1 MFQGFKM
8 SYYSNVILE
17 NYQVR
22 KGKKKKTAFIEFVKG
37 EGAKHGYDVN
47 IEKGSLGS
55 RNIVI
60 GNPESAKTVYTA
72 HYDTCAWLPFPN
84 FITPK
89 NIGIYLLYQLV
100 LTVAMFALAF
110 GGAVLM
116 DLLFTP
122 LVESW
127 FSTESVMVGGS
138 IFFWSFEIILFA
150 VLGLIMA
157 GPANKHTANDNT
169 SGVVTVLELMKSMP
183 DEHKNDAAYILFDLE
198 EAGLIGSSSYASK
211 HKDFKKNG
219 LVINFDCVSDGDTI
233 LFVINK
239 KASHLKE
246 DLESAYTPNDTLN
259 VDVADKN
266 VIYPSDQAS
275 FVNGVGVAA
284 LKKSKRGILYMD
296 RIHTG
301 KDTIFEE
308 KNIAY
313 LVERS
318 VEFTKLM
325 AEK

>member
-1 MFQGFKM
+1 M
-8 SYYSNVILE
+8 SYYSNIILE

-37 EGAKHGYDVN
+37 ECAKHGYDVN
-47 IEKGSLGS
+47 VEKGSFGA
-55 RNIVI
+55 RNIVV
-60 GNPESAKTVYTA
+60 GDPEQAKVVYTA

-89 NIGIYLLYQLV
+89 NIGIYLLYQIF
-100 LTVAMFALAF
+100 LTLAMIALAF
-110 GGAVLM
+110 GGAVLA
-116 DLLFTP
+116 DQLFTP

-127 FSTESVMVGGS
+127 LGTESANVGGA
-138 IFFWSFEIILFA
+138 IFFWSFEIIFF
-150 VLGLIMA
+150 VILGLIMA

-169 SGVVTVLELMKSMP
+169 SGVVTLLELMKSMP
-183 DEHKNDAAYILFDLE
+183 TEHKNDAAYIFFDFE
-198 EAGLIGSSSYASK
+198 ESGLIGSSSYASK

-239 KASHLKE
+239 KASHLKKE
-246 DLESAYTPNDTLN
+246 LEKAYMPNDMFN
-259 VDVADKN
+259 VEIAYEK

-275 FVNGVGVAA
+275 FVNGVGVAS

-318 VEFTKLM
+318 IEFTKLVS
-325 AEK
+325 EK

>member
-1 MFQGFKM
+1 M
-8 SYYSNVILE
+8 SYYSNIILE

-37 EGAKHGYDVN
+37 ECAKHGYDVN
-47 IEKGSLGS
+47 IEKGSFGA
-55 RNIVI
+55 RNVVI
-60 GNPESAKTVYTA
+60 GDPERAKVVYTA

-84 FITPK
+84 FIAPK
-89 NIGIYLLYQLV
+89 NIGIYLIYQIFLV
-100 LTVAMFALAF
+100 LAMFAIAF
-110 GGAVLM
+110 GGALLM
-116 DLLFTP
+116 EQLFTP
-122 LVESW
+122 IAVSW
-127 FSTESVMVGGS
+127 LNTKIAKVGGA
-138 IFFWSFEIILFA
+138 IFFLSFEIILFA

-169 SGVVTVLELMKSMP
+169 SGVITVMELMKSMTP
-183 DEHKNDAAYILFDLE
+183 EHKNDAAYILFDYE
-198 EAGLIGSSSYASK
+198 ESGLIGSSSYASK
-211 HKDFKKNG
+211 HKNFKKNG

-233 LFVINK
+233 LFAINK

-246 DLESAYTPNDTLN
+246 DLEKAYIPNDILS
-259 VDVADKN
+259 VDIAYEK

-284 LKKSKRGILYMD
+284 LKKSKRGILYID
-296 RIHTG
+296 RIHTS

-318 VEFTKLM
+318 IEFTKFVS
-325 AEK
+325 EK

>member
-1 MFQGFKM
+1 M
-8 SYYSNVILE
+8 SYYSDIILE

-37 EGAKHGYDVN
+37 ECAKYGYDVN
-47 IEKGSLGS
+47 IEKGSFGA

-60 GNPESAKTVYTA
+60 GDPERAKVVYTA
-72 HYDTCAWLPFPN
+72 HYDTCAWLPVPN

-89 NIGIYLLYQLV
+89 NIGIYLIYQIFLV
-100 LTVAMFALAF
+100 LAMFAIAF
-110 GGAVLM
+110 GGALLM
-116 DLLFTP
+116 EQLFTP
-122 LVESW
+122 IAVSW
-127 FSTESVMVGGS
+127 LNTKIAKVGGV
-138 IFFWSFEIILFA
+138 IFFLSFEIILFA

-183 DEHKNDAAYILFDLE
+183 DEHKNDAAYIFFDFE
-198 EAGLIGSSSYASK
+198 ESGLIGSSSYASK
-211 HKDFKKNG
+211 HKNFKKNG

-233 LFVINK
+233 LFAINK
-239 KASHLKE
+239 KASHLKK
-246 DLESAYTPNDTLN
+246 DLEKAYIPNDILS
-259 VDVADKN
+259 VDIAYEK

-318 VEFTKLM
+318 IEFTKLM
-325 AEK
+325 SGK

>member
-1 MFQGFKM
+1 M
-8 SYYSNVILE
+8 SYYSNVVLE

-37 EGAKHGYDVN
+37 ECAKHGYDVN
-47 IEKGSLGS
+47 IEKGSFGA
-55 RNIVI
+55 RNIVV
-60 GNPESAKTVYTA
+60 GDPESANVVYTA

-89 NIGIYLLYQLV
+89 NIGIYLLYQIF
-100 LTVAMFALAF
+100 LTLAMFAFAL
-110 GGAVLM
+110 GASVLVRHLIPVTDDAIISM
-116 DLLFTP
+116 IYFYT
-122 LVESW
+122 
-127 FSTESVMVGGS
+127 
-138 IFFWSFEIILFA
+138 FEIALFA
-150 VLGLIMA
+150 IIGLMLA

-169 SGVVTVLELMKSMP
+169 SGVVTLLELMKSMP
-183 DEHKNDAAYILFDLE
+183 AEHKNDAAYILFDLE
-198 EAGLIGSSSYASK
+198 EAGLIGSNSYASK
-211 HKDFKKNG
+211 HKNFKKNG

-233 LFVINK
+233 LFAVNK
-239 KASHLKE
+239 KARHLKN
-246 DLESAYTPNDTLN
+246 DLEKAYTPNDMMN

-266 VIYPSDQAS
+266 VFYPSDQAS

-313 LVERS
+313 LVEHS
-318 VEFTKLM
+318 IEFTKLM
-325 AEK
+325 SEK

>member
-1 MFQGFKM
+1 M
-8 SYYSNVILE
+8 SYYSNIILE

-37 EGAKHGYDVN
+37 ECAKHGYDVN
-47 IEKGSLGS
+47 VEKGSFGA
-55 RNIVI
+55 RNIVV
-60 GNPESAKTVYTA
+60 GDPERAKVVYTA

-89 NIGIYLLYQLV
+89 NIGIYLLYQIF
-100 LTVAMFALAF
+100 LTLAMIALAF

-116 DLLFTP
+116 EQLFTP

-127 FSTESVMVGGS
+127 LGTESANVGGA
-138 IFFWSFEIILFA
+138 IFFWSFDIIFF
-150 VLGLIMA
+150 VILGLIMA

-169 SGVVTVLELMKSMP
+169 SGVVTLLELMKSMP
-183 DEHKNDAAYILFDLE
+183 TEHKNDAAYIFFDFE
-198 EAGLIGSSSYASK
+198 ESGLIGSSSYASK

-233 LFVINK
+233 LFAINK
-239 KASHLKE
+239 KASHLKKE
-246 DLESAYTPNDTLN
+246 LEKAYMPNDMFN
-259 VDVADKN
+259 VEIAYEK

-275 FVNGVGVAA
+275 FVNGVGVAS

-301 KDTIFEE
+301 KDTVFEE

-318 VEFTKLM
+318 IEFTKLVS
-325 AEK
+325 EK

>member
-1 MFQGFKM
+1 M
-8 SYYSNVILE
+8 SYYSNIILE

-37 EGAKHGYDVN
+37 ECAKHGYDVN
-47 IEKGSLGS
+47 VEKGSFGA
-55 RNIVI
+55 RNIVV
-60 GNPESAKTVYTA
+60 GDPEGAKVVYTA

-89 NIGIYLLYQLV
+89 NIGIYLIYQIFLM
-100 LTVAMFALAF
+100 LAMIALAF

-116 DLLFTP
+116 DQLFTP

-127 FSTESVMVGGS
+127 LGTESANVGGA
-138 IFFWSFEIILFA
+138 IFFWSFEIIFF
-150 VLGLIMA
+150 VILGLIMV

-169 SGVVTVLELMKSMP
+169 SGVVTLLELMKSMP
-183 DEHKNDAAYILFDLE
+183 TEHKNDAAYIFFDFE
-198 EAGLIGSSSYASK
+198 ESGLIGSSSYASK

-233 LFVINK
+233 LFAINK
-239 KASHLKE
+239 KASHLKKE
-246 DLESAYTPNDTLN
+246 LEKAYMPNDMFN
-259 VDVADKN
+259 VEIAYEK

-275 FVNGVGVAA
+275 FVNGVGVAS

-318 VEFTKLM
+318 IEFTKLM
-325 AEK
+325 SEK

>member
-1 MFQGFKM
+1 M
-8 SYYSNVILE
+8 SYYSNIILE

-37 EGAKHGYDVN
+37 ECAKHGYDVN
-47 IEKGSLGS
+47 IEKGSFGA
-55 RNIVI
+55 RNIVV
-60 GNPESAKTVYTA
+60 GDPESAKVVYTA

-89 NIGIYLLYQLV
+89 KIGIYLLYQIF
-100 LTVAMFALAF
+100 LTLAMFAIAF
-110 GGAVLM
+110 GGAVLA
-116 DLLFTP
+116 DQLFTP
-122 LVESW
+122 LAESW
-127 FSTESVMVGGS
+127 FGAKNWMVGGS

-150 VLGLIMA
+150 VIGLMIA

-169 SGVVTVLELMKSMP
+169 SGVVTLLELMASMP
-183 DEHKNDAAYILFDLE
+183 AEHKNDAAYILFDLE
-198 EAGLIGSSSYASK
+198 EAGLIGSNSYASK
-211 HKDFKKNG
+211 HKNFKKNG

-233 LFVINK
+233 LFAVNK
-239 KASHLKE
+239 KASHLKN
-246 DLESAYTPNDTLN
+246 DLEKSYTPNDMMN

-266 VIYPSDQAS
+266 VFYPSDQAS

-318 VEFTKLM
+318 IEFTKLM
-325 AEK
+325 SEK

>member
-1 MFQGFKM
+1 M
-8 SYYSNVILE
+8 SYYSDIILE

-37 EGAKHGYDVN
+37 ECAKHGYDVN
-47 IEKGSLGS
+47 IEKGSFGA

-60 GNPESAKTVYTA
+60 GDPERAKVVYTA
-72 HYDTCAWLPFPN
+72 HYDTCAWLPVPN

-89 NIGIYLLYQLV
+89 NIGIYLIYQIFLV
-100 LTVAMFALAF
+100 LAMFAIAF
-110 GGAVLM
+110 GGALLM
-116 DLLFTP
+116 EQLFTP
-122 LVESW
+122 IAVSW
-127 FSTESVMVGGS
+127 LNTKIAKVGGV
-138 IFFWSFEIILFA
+138 IFFLSFEIILFA

-183 DEHKNDAAYILFDLE
+183 DEHKNDAAYIFFDFE
-198 EAGLIGSSSYASK
+198 ESGLIGSSSYASK
-211 HKDFKKNG
+211 HKNFKKNG

-233 LFVINK
+233 LFAINK
-239 KASHLKE
+239 KASHLKK
-246 DLESAYTPNDTLN
+246 DLEKAYIPNDILS
-259 VDVADKN
+259 VDIAYEK

-318 VEFTKLM
+318 IEFTKLM
-325 AEK
+325 SGK